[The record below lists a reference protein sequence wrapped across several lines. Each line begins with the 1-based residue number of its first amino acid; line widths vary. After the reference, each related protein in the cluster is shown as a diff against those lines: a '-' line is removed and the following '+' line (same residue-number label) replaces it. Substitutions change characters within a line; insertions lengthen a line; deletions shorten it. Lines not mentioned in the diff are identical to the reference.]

1 MTGEVGVWWFRPAPG
16 TTNIGDELGPAILE
30 RLGYRVRRV
39 PLEQADLI
47 ASGSVLEL
55 AEQKA
60 RPGATVWGAG
70 FLIPTRRLTKSL
82 HVAAARGALA
92 ARQAGT
98 PDAVLGDP
106 GLLVPLLW
114 GQPWKPTH
122 RLGVVAHYADNTNYR
137 DWADTVIDPTRPVDE
152 VIGQILSCHTIA
164 SSSLHGLIVAAA
176 YGIPTM
182 RLEHPKV
189 IGGHHKWIDYLS
201 ALDAP
206 LDVVQKRLL
215 GALDG

>member
-1 MTGEVGVWWFRPAPG
+1 MTEVGMWWFRPAPG
-16 TTNIGDELGPAILE
+16 TSNFGDELGPAILE

-47 ASGSVLEL
+47 TCGSVLEL

-70 FLIPTRRLTKSL
+70 FLTPTGRLTKRL
-82 HVAAARGALA
+82 RVAAVRGTLA
-92 ARQAGT
+92 ARQAAA
-98 PDAVLGDP
+98 PDAALGDP

-114 GQPWKPTH
+114 DQPWRSRH
-122 RLGVVAHYADNTNYR
+122 RLGVVAHYVDRTPYP
-137 DWADTVIDPTRPVDE
+137 WADVVIDPTRPVEE
-152 VIGQILSCHTIA
+152 VIEGIRSCHTIA
-164 SSSLHGLIVAAA
+164 SSSLHGLIVAHAF
-176 YGIPTM
+176 GIPTV

-189 IGGHHKWIDYLS
+189 IGGHHKWVDYLS

-206 LDVVQKRLL
+206 LDTVQKRLV